1 MWRIPVFLILL
12 WMSASAGAQ
21 ESPCSQSIDEFVD
34 RVLPASGAP
43 GIAYAIIDDG
53 TVCTGTRGEALSGS
67 GHLVT
72 ADTPFQL
79 GSISKSF
86 TALAVLQLVDADRV
100 ELDSPIAD
108 YLDVFDG
115 QAAGHVTIRQLLS
128 HTSGY
133 STFQGNLFQTRR
145 NDGPDALADNVRE
158 LAHLEPARVAD
169 RQWQYSNANYLIL
182 GRLVEAVS
190 GRAFADYI
198 QAEILDPA
206 GMNNSFVA
214 DGGSYEHVARGHRP
228 WFGTKRA
235 MEGWRFARGGAPAGG
250 IVASANDVARY
261 LAILMNGED
270 DLISA
275 ESKALMFQPASPA
288 SPFYGFGW
296 SLDVDGGT
304 AFHTGVSPGVET
316 IAALSPSE
324 NRGVVVLVNS
334 GSGIGFGEN
343 TELLSGIATLGLGQT
358 YEGGRSRLQQ
368 KAFFVTL
375 VILPFVFLG
384 SMVAAWKLR
393 RGLRAK
399 SGLAGRISLWFP
411 LAATLAMAWC
421 FVGLV
426 PRLFGVSLATLHLY
440 APDLAILLVAGAVT
454 GVAWSIFRLGVF
466 YSAKRQTR

>member
-1 MWRIPVFLILL
+1 MWRIPVLVLL
-12 WMSASAGAQ
+12 LSISAGAEAQ
-21 ESPCSQSIDEFVD
+21 DSPCAEPIDEFVD
-34 RVLPASGAP
+34 RALPASGAP
-43 GIAYAIIDDG
+43 GTAYAIIDDG
-53 TVCTGTRGEALSGS
+53 VLCTGARGETLAES

-86 TALAVLQLVDADRV
+86 TALAVLQLVDAGRV

-108 YLDVFDG
+108 YLGVFDG
-115 QAAGHVTIRQLLS
+115 QAAGQVTIRQLLS

-133 STFQGNLFQTRR
+133 STFQGNLFQTHRR
-145 NDGPDALADNVRE
+145 DGPDALADNVRD
-158 LAHLEPARVAD
+158 LAHLMPAQAAD
-169 RQWQYSNANYLIL
+169 SQWQYSNANYLIL
-182 GRLVEAVS
+182 GTLVENMS

-198 QAEILDPA
+198 QTEILDPA
-206 GMNNSFVA
+206 GMDDSFVA
-214 DGGSYEHVARGHRP
+214 NGSSYDHVARGHRP

-235 MEGWRFARGGAPAGG
+235 LEGRSFARGGAPAGG

-275 ESKALMFQPASPA
+275 ESKALMLQPASPT

-316 IAALSPSE
+316 IAALSISE
-324 NRGVVVLVNS
+324 HRGVVVLVNS

-358 YEGGRSRLQQ
+358 YDGGGSRLQQ
-368 KAFFVTL
+368 KALFVAL

-384 SMVAAWKLR
+384 SMVGAWRLR

-399 SGLAGRISLWFP
+399 SGLAGMFSLWFP

-421 FVGLV
+421 FIFLI
-426 PRLFGVSLATLHLY
+426 PQLFGVSLATLNLY
-440 APDLAILLVAGAVT
+440 APDLGITLIAGSVT
-454 GVAWSIFRLGVF
+454 GVMWSIFRLSVF
-466 YSAKRQTR
+466 YSGKMRTR